1 VRARWESALAG
12 VADREAE
19 GGISVL
25 DLGAE
30 RVVRDPL
37 DERPR
42 CVEDR
47 ARAPYLVGG
56 DVPPDRPAPER
67 ERGMRQNGSRIS
79 SSGRPGS
86 PGLSP

>member
-1 VRARWESALAG
+1 VDEPRRRVAKPAG

-19 GGISVL
+19 GGIGVL

-42 CVEDR
+42 GVEDR
-47 ARAPYLVGG
+47 ARAPYLASM
-56 DVPPDRPAPER
+56 PSASNP
-67 ERGMRQNGSRIS
+67 
-79 SSGRPGS
+79 
-86 PGLSP
+86 